1 MVDRMICVVLAVAA
15 ALTVAISLTIGKT
28 PYFGQFGRHF
38 IAWRSREPRLFW
50 QSIFGLAAVGA
61 FLTWEALH

>member
-1 MVDRMICVVLAVAA
+1 MVDRMISVVLAVAA
-15 ALTVAISLTIGKT
+15 ALTVAISLTIGKA
-28 PYFGQFGRHF
+28 PYFGLFGRNF

-50 QSIFGLAAVGA
+50 QSIFGLAAVSA